1 MIRVAIL
8 APSAALRETLAAMLD
23 APEFDFVPDVAAAD
37 VVVLGDGRPPREGSP
52 ITRAVLLGDENALPA
67 LRRLNLRGWA
77 IVPPNADADELQT
90 AARAAASGYALM
102 PARALE
108 ARLPAQAGPDAEV
121 TLTPRELEILERVS
135 RGLPNKAIAFE
146 LGISENTVKFHMASV
161 LEKLNAASRAEAVS
175 IATRLG
181 LLML

>member
-1 MIRVAIL
+1 MNVAIFAASAGL
-8 APSAALRETLAAMLD
+8 RAELAALLP
-23 APEFDFVPDVAAAD
+23 APEFVLVADAALAD

-52 ITRAVLLGDENALPA
+52 ITRAVLLGDENALPE

-77 IVPPNADADELQT
+77 IVPPNASEDDLRT
-90 AARAAASGYALM
+90 AVRAAAGGYALM

-108 ARLPAQAGPDAEV
+108 ARLPAQPSPDAEV
-121 TLTPRELEILERVS
+121 ALTPRELEILERVS

-146 LGISENTVKFHMASV
+146 LGISENTVKFHMAAI

-175 IATRLG
+175 IAARLG